1 MMQPQGFRSSQ
12 SSLAVDTKA
21 AVNSPTF
28 PTTGTLAVIERN
40 KNDMKTRKE
49 LKEEYK
55 QMKFKMG
62 VFQIKNNIN
71 GKIFIGSSL
80 DLKAIW
86 YAQKLQ
92 LDMGMHQNSELQK
105 DWKEFGSENF
115 SYEILDEINQTEDK
129 PIDYKKEI
137 KTLEDMIIDDLQPFE
152 KNGYNKKP
160 KK

>member
-1 MMQPQGFRSSQ
+1 
-12 SSLAVDTKA
+12 
-21 AVNSPTF
+21 
-28 PTTGTLAVIERN
+28 
-40 KNDMKTRKE
+40 MKTRKE

-92 LDMGMHQNSELQK
+92 LDIGMHQNSELQK

-115 SYEILDEINQTEDK
+115 IYEILDEINQTDDK

-137 KTLEDMIIDDLQPFE
+137 KTLEDMIIDELQAFE
-152 KNGYNKKP
+152 ENGYNKKP

>member
-1 MMQPQGFRSSQ
+1 
-12 SSLAVDTKA
+12 
-21 AVNSPTF
+21 
-28 PTTGTLAVIERN
+28 
-40 KNDMKTRKE
+40 MKPRKE

-152 KNGYNKKP
+152 ENGYNKKS

>member
-1 MMQPQGFRSSQ
+1 
-12 SSLAVDTKA
+12 
-21 AVNSPTF
+21 
-28 PTTGTLAVIERN
+28 
-40 KNDMKTRKE
+40 MKTRKE

-115 SYEILDEINQTEDK
+115 IYEILDEINQTEDK

-137 KTLEDMIIDDLQPFE
+137 NTIEDMIIDDLQPFE
-152 KNGYNKKP
+152 ENGYNKKS

>member
-1 MMQPQGFRSSQ
+1 
-12 SSLAVDTKA
+12 
-21 AVNSPTF
+21 
-28 PTTGTLAVIERN
+28 
-40 KNDMKTRKE
+40 MKTRKE

-152 KNGYNKKP
+152 VNEYNKKS

>member
-1 MMQPQGFRSSQ
+1 
-12 SSLAVDTKA
+12 
-21 AVNSPTF
+21 
-28 PTTGTLAVIERN
+28 
-40 KNDMKTRKE
+40 MKTRKE

-86 YAQKLQ
+86 FAQKLQ

-105 DWKEFGSENF
+105 DWNEFGSENF
-115 SYEILDEINQTEDK
+115 SYEILDEIKESKDK

-137 KTLEDMIIDDLQPFE
+137 KTLEDMIINDLQPFE
-152 KNGYNKKP
+152 EKGYNKKP

>member
-1 MMQPQGFRSSQ
+1 
-12 SSLAVDTKA
+12 
-21 AVNSPTF
+21 
-28 PTTGTLAVIERN
+28 
-40 KNDMKTRKE
+40 MKTRKE

-152 KNGYNKKP
+152 ENGYNKKS